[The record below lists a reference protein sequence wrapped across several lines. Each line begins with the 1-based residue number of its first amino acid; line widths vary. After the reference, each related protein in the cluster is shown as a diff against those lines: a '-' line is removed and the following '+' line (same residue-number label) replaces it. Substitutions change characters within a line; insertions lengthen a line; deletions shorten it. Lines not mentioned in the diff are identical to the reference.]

1 MARCSLPNSSWRSR
15 VLRALLMLIVIGLL
29 QVGLK
34 LAWYSLKDYSRTV
47 AKESLLSEQR
57 RGEPALA
64 RSMGR

>member
-1 MARCSLPNSSWRSR
+1 
-15 VLRALLMLIVIGLL
+15 MLIVIGLL

-47 AKESLLSEQR
+47 ATESLLSEQR

>member
-1 MARCSLPNSSWRSR
+1 
-15 VLRALLMLIVIGLL
+15 MLIVIGLL

-47 AKESLLSEQR
+47 ATEGLLSEQR

>member
-1 MARCSLPNSSWRSR
+1 MAWSSSPNSSRRSR
-15 VLRALLMLIVIGLL
+15 FLRALIMLILLGLL

-47 AKESLLSEQR
+47 ATKSLLSEQR
-57 RGEPALA
+57 RGEPALG

>member
-1 MARCSLPNSSWRSR
+1 MARCSLTNSGRRHR
-15 VLRALLMLIVIGLL
+15 VLWVLLILIVIGLL

-47 AKESLLSEQR
+47 ATESLLSEHR
-57 RGEPALA
+57 RGKPALA

>member
-1 MARCSLPNSSWRSR
+1 MVRYSLLNSSRRSR
-15 VLRALLMLIVIGLL
+15 VLRALIMLILLGLL

-34 LAWYSLKDYSRTV
+34 LAWYSLKDYSRT
-47 AKESLLSEQR
+47 AATELLVSGQR